1 MGNGELIEQ
10 GAIVIRGGRIAA
22 VAAGA
27 VDGRYN
33 LGISAYLLMLRGF
46 YDEALNLIRSVGEI
60 GNLISLSMAEDD
72 VITQWVS
79 ADKKTRLR
87 EFSPYKV
94 RLKLERAGG
103 VVIAPEDWHSR
114 FCENYAHATPGMVP
128 SMHNEF
134 ELGWAGGVV
143 QEVGFSLTLDEVV
156 GKVGSVA
163 MMAAAFARLDDYVQR
178 LSQMV
183 ETLKEEDS

>member
-103 VVIAPEDWHSR
+103 VVIAPEDWYSR